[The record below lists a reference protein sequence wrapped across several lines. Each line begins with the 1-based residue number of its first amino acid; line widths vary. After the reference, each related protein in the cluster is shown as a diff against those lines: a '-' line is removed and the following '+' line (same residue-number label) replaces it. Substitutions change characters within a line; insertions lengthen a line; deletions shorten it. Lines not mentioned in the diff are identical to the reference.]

1 MAMGDGISPTKSS
14 TASCEAIFRQ
24 NLLRGILCI
33 EMAPRESFPANGR
46 NSSSIDSLSHSTLWL
61 PFWTLLK
68 IELASWSLDEVGDG
82 EWWPRVH
89 HYSPMICNFSGQ
101 FGWSSVRIFGWPTPV
116 WMFLWCFDYPGD
128 CSSLMVFQIFQ
139 CSHTLS
145 FTSGGDFLV
154 GGSGSI
160 ESGEGR
166 PRLVFP
172 TAASGLFFLSP
183 ASVFNTY
190 IWV

>member
-14 TASCEAIFRQ
+14 TASCEAIFRR

-33 EMAPRESFPANGR
+33 EMAPR
-46 NSSSIDSLSHSTLWL
+46 
-61 PFWTLLK
+61 
-68 IELASWSLDEVGDG
+68 
-82 EWWPRVH
+82 
-89 HYSPMICNFSGQ
+89 
-101 FGWSSVRIFGWPTPV
+101 TPV